1 MLRGTVMI
9 RLMMVGA
16 IALMAISRQAMAAD
30 APPALASMM
39 SVKIG
44 VTDFQKSTD
53 FYVKYFGM
61 KAGAKYNEAEQ
72 GVDWPTGAQGSNLIL
87 VHDPSGKL
95 KLTPGEGWIMFK
107 VPDAKKTAKAMIDAG
122 IKGVETPIEM
132 AAYHTIVVNARDPD
146 GNVVEMLQVG
156 PAP

>member
-1 MLRGTVMI
+1 MTMKMTI
-9 RLMMVGA
+9 AGA
-16 IALMAISRQAMAAD
+16 IALLAVAGGAAQAD
-30 APPALASMM
+30 PPSAQASLM
-39 SVKIG
+39 SVKLG
-44 VTDFQKSTD
+44 VSDFQKSTD

-72 GVDWPTGAQGSNLIL
+72 GVDWPTASQGSILIL

-95 KLTPGEGWIMFK
+95 KLTPGGGWVMFK

-122 IKGVETPIEM
+122 IKGVEAPIEI

-156 PAP
+156 PTP

>member
-1 MLRGTVMI
+1 MI
-9 RLMMVGA
+9 RMMMVGV
-16 IALMAISRQAMAAD
+16 IALTTMSGYAVAAD
-30 APPALASMM
+30 APLLASMM
-39 SVKIG
+39 SVKLG

-72 GVDWPTGAQGSNLIL
+72 GVDWPTGTQGSNLVL

-95 KLTPGEGWIMFK
+95 KLTPGEGWIMIK

-122 IKGVETPIEM
+122 VKGVEAPVEI
-132 AAYHTIVVNARDPD
+132 AAYHTIVVNAHDPD
-146 GNVVEMLQVG
+146 GNMVEMLQVG
-156 PAP
+156 PAQ

>member
-1 MLRGTVMI
+1 MVMI
-9 RLMMVGA
+9 RMMMVGV
-16 IALMAISRQAMAAD
+16 IALTTMSGYAVAAD
-30 APPALASMM
+30 APLLASMM
-39 SVKIG
+39 SVKLG

-72 GVDWPTGAQGSNLIL
+72 GVDWPTGTQGSNLVL

-95 KLTPGEGWIMFK
+95 KLTPGEGWIMIK

-122 IKGVETPIEM
+122 VKGVEAPVEI
-132 AAYHTIVVNARDPD
+132 AAYHTIVVNAHDPD
-146 GNVVEMLQVG
+146 GNMVEMLQVG
-156 PAP
+156 PAQ